1 MKIDI
6 ISDVACP
13 WCFIGKKNLET
24 AMAQRPDMNFE
35 IQWFPYQLHPEAPP
49 EGYDYQGSIARKY
62 GAARIEAMFKHIT
75 EVAKASGIDFHLD
88 KITKGANT
96 LNAHRL
102 LDLAWQQGGAEGP
115 QNNLAEALFKAY
127 LCDGKFI
134 GDIEVLAQVAGG
146 VGMDETKVRKY
157 LESDQDAGK
166 VREQIQYARQNGV
179 SGVPAFSFDGMF
191 AVSGGQQADVFL
203 NVIDRIAAK
212 AATEGASCTPDSCP

>member
-13 WCFIGKKNLET
+13 WCYIGKKNLET
-24 AMAQRPDMNFE
+24 AMAQRPDMKFE

-75 EVAKASGIDFHLD
+75 DVAKASGIDFALD
-88 KITKGANT
+88 KIETGANT

-102 LDLAWQQGGAEGP
+102 LDLAWRQGGAEGL
-115 QNNLAEALFKAY
+115 QNDLAEALFKAY
-127 LCDGKFI
+127 LCEGRFI
-134 GDIEVLAQVAGG
+134 GDIDVLAKVAEDA
-146 VGMDETKVRKY
+146 GMDEAEVRAY
-157 LESDQDAGK
+157 LAGDQDTGK
-166 VREQIQYARQNGV
+166 VQEQIQYARQNGV

-191 AVSGGQQADVFL
+191 AVSGGQQPEVFL
-203 NVIDRIAAK
+203 KVIDRIAEK
-212 AATEGASCTPDSCP
+212 TAAEGAFCTPDSCP